1 MLDIGAGK
9 KRALLAVLLLHANEV
24 VPTERLID
32 EVWGESAPATA
43 PKIVQGYVSQLRK
56 TFAEEATS
64 ADESVGGEIL
74 LTRPK
79 GYVLQLNEEQLDADR
94 FEGLVARA
102 RAALAD
108 CAAHEASI
116 LLREGLGLWRGPP
129 LADLA
134 FEAFAHDEVA
144 RLEELR
150 LTAFEERIDADL
162 ALGRHV
168 ELVAELEAFVAREP
182 LRERPRGQLML
193 ALYRCGRQAEALQA
207 YSEGRT
213 LLVGELG
220 IEPSRTL
227 QQLEQAIL
235 RQDASLDVVVERQI
249 VVDRP
254 EPATPAPGLR
264 PGSVFVGRE
273 RELGAL
279 LGALD
284 DALSGRGRLVLIG
297 GEPGIGKSRL
307 AEELASRA
315 KEHGAEVHW
324 GRCWEAGGAPPYWPW
339 AQALRSC
346 IRERSPEQ
354 LRLELGAGAPEIA
367 DLVPDVRAQLPDI
380 APPPAL
386 SDPQLVRF
394 RLFDAIAG
402 FVERASDSRP
412 LVVVLDDLNWADK
425 ESLLLL
431 EYVARELGDAH
442 LLLLGTYR
450 DVDLSRRHPL
460 SQTLGELAG
469 ERLFERVP
477 LVGLSQ
483 EDVERFVRVTGGFV
497 PDPSL
502 VTAIHDNTE
511 GNPFFVSE
519 LVQLLL
525 NEGTLA
531 DGTLGMSADL
541 SARIPEGV
549 REAIGRRLDRLSPQ
563 CNETLTVAAAIGRE
577 FTLDQIAQLTADFSD
592 ERLLDV
598 LEEALAAHVLEE
610 PPGAAGRYQFT
621 HALIQATLLDELSL
635 TRRARLHARIAE
647 ALEGLYGERAEA
659 HAAELAHHFAEA
671 ETVLGVEKLVHYSLL
686 AGDAAHA
693 AHAPEQARAYFER
706 ALAAKEDEATDD
718 ETAALHFG
726 LGRAQ
731 LATLPTHDLKPAIA
745 HLTRAFDHY
754 VETGDLDR
762 AVAVAAHPL
771 PRHCGSATRMPSS

>member
-9 KRALLAVLLLHANEV
+9 KRALLGLLLLHANEV

-32 EVWGESAPATA
+32 EVWGEAAPVPP

-168 ELVAELEAFVAREP
+168 EKLVAELEAFVAREP

-273 RELGAL
+273 RELERSSARSTTPCRAAGGLCLSAASRGSARADSPRSWRAGRRSTARRCTGDGA
-279 LGALD
+279 GRPA
-284 DALSGRGRLVLIG
+284 AHRRTGRGRRR
-297 GEPGIGKSRL
+297 SAR
-307 AEELASRA
+307 AFASGVPSSSA
-315 KEHGAEVHW
+315 WSSAWV
-324 GRCWEAGGAPPYWPW
+324 PP
-339 AQALRSC
+339 
-346 IRERSPEQ
+346 RSPTWF
-354 LRLELGAGAPEIA
+354 RTSARNCRTSPHR
-367 DLVPDVRAQLPDI
+367 PPLPTR
-380 APPPAL
+380 
-386 SDPQLVRF
+386 QLVRF

-431 EYVARELGDAH
+431 N
-442 LLLLGTYR
+442 T
-450 DVDLSRRHPL
+450 SRG
-460 SQTLGELAG
+460 S
-469 ERLFERVP
+469 
-477 LVGLSQ
+477 
-483 EDVERFVRVTGGFV
+483 
-497 PDPSL
+497 
-502 VTAIHDNTE
+502 
-511 GNPFFVSE
+511 
-519 LVQLLL
+519 
-525 NEGTLA
+525 
-531 DGTLGMSADL
+531 
-541 SARIPEGV
+541 
-549 REAIGRRLDRLSPQ
+549 
-563 CNETLTVAAAIGRE
+563 
-577 FTLDQIAQLTADFSD
+577 
-592 ERLLDV
+592 
-598 LEEALAAHVLEE
+598 
-610 PPGAAGRYQFT
+610 
-621 HALIQATLLDELSL
+621 
-635 TRRARLHARIAE
+635 
-647 ALEGLYGERAEA
+647 
-659 HAAELAHHFAEA
+659 
-671 ETVLGVEKLVHYSLL
+671 
-686 AGDAAHA
+686 
-693 AHAPEQARAYFER
+693 
-706 ALAAKEDEATDD
+706 
-718 ETAALHFG
+718 
-726 LGRAQ
+726 
-731 LATLPTHDLKPAIA
+731 
-745 HLTRAFDHY
+745 
-754 VETGDLDR
+754 
-762 AVAVAAHPL
+762 
-771 PRHCGSATRMPSS
+771 SATRICCFSAPIGTSTSRAVTRSPRRWESSPGSACSSASRWSDSRRRTSSGSSGSRAASCPTRPSSRRSTTTRRGTRSSSASSCSSC